1 MAKWEYA
8 YISYNLE
15 YGVQT
20 WLPTSSDGSKG
31 RTQEI
36 PRKGGDLDT
45 IIRQQIARLCEEGW
59 EIFQVSTTIEPG
71 TTTSWANPN
80 RPKNNVYHFRRSS

>member
-8 YISYNLE
+8 YVCYNSD

-20 WLPTSSDGSKG
+20 WFPTSSNGNTG

-36 PRKGGDLDT
+36 PRKGDVSA
-45 IIRQQIARLCEEGW
+45 IMRQQIARLCEEGW
-59 EIFQVSTTIEPG
+59 EIFQVVPKIIGGSAS
-71 TTTSWANPN
+71 SWSHPEQ
-80 RPKNNVYHFRRSS
+80 PVENVYHFRRSL